1 MVAKEC
7 IYRRP
12 FHLLYLSLDGNNGDR
27 NLLKLQAELEQSADL
42 LSLES
47 LDGLRDYL
55 ESATRSGED
64 SLCRKVHSFVLDT
77 LDQPF
82 IVHPPGKMKGDVNL
96 DWAWSSNVL
105 DPVEL
110 AGTTVAVGR
119 MARRFWEVA
128 DEVAKG
134 REAVWIWQD
143 LGGSDPS
150 DFGEIYTSPP
160 WGFLLD
166 GKVFALSE
174 SLSHSPGEHWLD
186 AHSGKR
192 GWFAAVK
199 GLQIDSSVVFD
210 DVEVCMVVAIAMD
223 DEAYVVL
230 S

>member
-1 MVAKEC
+1 MQSKAN
-7 IYRRP
+7 
-12 FHLLYLSLDGNNGDR
+12 LLGMKSDG
-27 NLLKLQAELEQSADL
+27 NLLKLKKELERSVDL

-64 SLCRKVHSFVLDT
+64 SLSRKVHSFVLET

-105 DPVEL
+105 NPVEL
-110 AGTTVAVGR
+110 AGTTVAVDR

-143 LGGSDPS
+143 LRASDPS
-150 DFGEIYTSPP
+150 DFGEIYTSSP

-174 SLSHSPGEHWLD
+174 SFSHTPGEHWLD
-186 AHSGKR
+186 AHSAKR

-199 GLQIDSSVVFD
+199 GLRIGSQAVFD
-210 DVEVCMVVAIAMD
+210 DVKVCMVVAIAMD

>member
-1 MVAKEC
+1 M
-7 IYRRP
+7 
-12 FHLLYLSLDGNNGDR
+12 
-27 NLLKLQAELEQSADL
+27 LKLQAELEQSEDL
-42 LSLES
+42 LSLDS
-47 LDGLRDYL
+47 HPSFRDYL

-64 SLCRKVHSFVLDT
+64 SLSRKVHSFVLET

-82 IVHPPGKMKGDVNL
+82 IVHPPGKMKGDFNL

-110 AGTTVAVGR
+110 AGTTVAVDR
-119 MARRFWEVA
+119 MAKRFWQVA
-128 DEVAKG
+128 DEVAKR

-143 LGGSDPS
+143 LRACDLS
-150 DFGEIYTSPP
+150 DFGEIYTPP
-160 WGFLLD
+160 PRGFLLD

-174 SLSHSPGEHWLD
+174 SFSHSPGEHWLD

-199 GLQIDSSVVFD
+199 GLQIDSAVVFD
-210 DVEVCMVVAIAMD
+210 EIEVCMVVAIAMD